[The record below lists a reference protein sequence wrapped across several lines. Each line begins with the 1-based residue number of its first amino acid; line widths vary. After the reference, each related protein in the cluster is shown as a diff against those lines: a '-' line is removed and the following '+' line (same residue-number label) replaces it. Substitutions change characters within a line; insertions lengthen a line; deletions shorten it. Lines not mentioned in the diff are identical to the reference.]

1 MKENMKALIDI
12 KRQLWAT
19 VKYVAIVRNVSVNL
33 AVEQLLSQ
41 ALKESSYLQAGLEAL
56 H

>member
-1 MKENMKALIDI
+1 MKALIDI
-12 KRQLWAT
+12 KRQLWAE
-19 VKYVAIVRNVSVNL
+19 VKYLAIVRNISVNM

-41 ALKESSYLQAGLEAL
+41 ALKQASYLQVELEEVK

>member
-12 KRQLWAT
+12 KRQLWAE
-19 VKYVAIVRNVSVNL
+19 VKYFAIVRSISVNL

-41 ALKESSYLQAGLEAL
+41 ALKESSYLRTGLEA
-56 H
+56 